1 MYLLGGSE
9 QARRPLHCWLLI
21 KKILLIIINV
31 ATVVLTVILVP
42 RVFLFLAP
50 LLQLLV
56 LSLLAIVY
64 GRLLSLSHL
73 SISEF
78 LFKILSCDQF
88 SKIMFVGGPLE
99 MVRPQGD

>member
-1 MYLLGGSE
+1 
-9 QARRPLHCWLLI
+9 LLI
-21 KKILLIIINV
+21 KKILTIIINV
-31 ATVVLTVILVP
+31 AATVVLTVTLVP
-42 RVFLFLAP
+42 RVFLLLAP